1 MRRHTPRED
10 KVMVEAESALLPHDA
25 LLPRDMRR
33 ALPIA
38 LLRARELS
46 LRVTDRYFGLTI

>member
-1 MRRHTPRED
+1 
-10 KVMVEAESALLPHDA
+10 MVEAESALLPHDA